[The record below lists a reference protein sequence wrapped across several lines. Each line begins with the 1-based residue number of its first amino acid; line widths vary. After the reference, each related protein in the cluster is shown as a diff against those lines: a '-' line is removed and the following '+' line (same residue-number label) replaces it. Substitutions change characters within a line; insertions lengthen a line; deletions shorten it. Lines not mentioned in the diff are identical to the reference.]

1 MFAGLGAFVATLRL
15 EVRLGDSAVRRLLAT
30 LVIALVGAALSW
42 VLLTQHHGESSGVS
56 AVSQLCGEGESSG
69 CAEVA
74 RSPYSRVAGVP
85 LAALGLLFYLSLAG
99 LVGLAALGPAE
110 TWAPLAALA
119 TIAFAAALVLDLGL
133 LGLQAFA
140 IKAFCK
146 LCLATYVLN
155 AAALA
160 VLWPARRAVG
170 EVKATAARSEGR
182 LALGGWVATTL
193 AVLGGVLAA
202 DAALAARAAQRATT
216 ILGRPAGAPPAPGA
230 SPAAVP
236 VTLPATLAP
245 QPTPA
250 PLPTPTVG
258 STGELQFYKEQA
270 KRLQETID
278 DPQKL
283 EKYFADKAAKEFE
296 QATVQSLDTKDVPF
310 RGPAN
315 APVQVVGYSD
325 FLCPFCRNLAAAFTQ
340 FVPQAGNRVAIY
352 FKNFP
357 LEQTCNP
364 TLKQT
369 IHPGAC
375 VLALG
380 GICAHYQGKFEPYH
394 DRVFGSELRNPQAA
408 DVVRLAGEAGL
419 NASAIEGCLSDP
431 RTKEQLGAQIEEAK
445 RVGVQA
451 TPTVFING
459 KKLPRINDFLQVVDK
474 EAVKKGMPPL
484 AGPVPAK

>member
-1 MFAGLGAFVATLRL
+1 MFANLGAFADTLRL
-15 EVRLGDSAVRRLLAT
+15 EVGLGESAVRRLLVA
-30 LVIALVGAALSW
+30 LVIGLVGAALSG
-42 VLLTQHHGESSGVS
+42 VLLMQHHGEPS
-56 AVSQLCGEGESSG
+56 AVSSVNQGCGDGQTSG
-69 CAEVA
+69 CEEVA

-85 LAALGLLFYLSLAG
+85 LAAVGLLFYLSLAV
-99 LVGLAALGPAE
+99 LAALAALGPPE
-110 TWAPLAALA
+110 TTPPLAALVA
-119 TIAFAAALVLDLGL
+119 IAFAVALVVDLGL
-133 LGLQAFA
+133 LGLQAFS

-146 LCLATYVLN
+146 LCLATYALN
-155 AAALA
+155 AAGLA

-170 EVKATAARSEGR
+170 EVRTTAGRTEGR
-182 LALGGWVATTL
+182 LALGGWAVTTL
-193 AVLGGVLAA
+193 AVAGGVLAA
-202 DAALAARAAQRATT
+202 DAALAARAAQRAATM
-216 ILGRPAGAPPAPGA
+216 LGLPAPA
-230 SPAAVP
+230 PASSPAAVP
-236 VTLPATLAP
+236 VTLTATAAP
-245 QPTPA
+245 PPTPA
-250 PLPTPTVG
+250 PVATPTAG
-258 STGELQFYKEQA
+258 STGELQYYKDQA

-296 QATVQSLDTKDVPF
+296 QAPVQSLDTKDVPF

-315 APVQVVGYSD
+315 APIQVVEYSD
-325 FLCPFCRNLAAAFTQ
+325 FLCPFCRNLAGAFAQ
-340 FVPQAGNRVAIY
+340 YVPQSGNRVAIY

-357 LEQTCNP
+357 LEQSCNS
-364 TLKQT
+364 TLT
-369 IHPGAC
+369 NTLHPGAC

-419 NASAIEGCLSDP
+419 NAAAIEGCLSDP
-431 RTKEQLGAQIEEAK
+431 RTKEQLSAQIEEAK

-474 EAVKKGMPPL
+474 EAVKKGLPPL
-484 AGPVPAK
+484 ATPVQGK

>member
-1 MFAGLGAFVATLRL
+1 MFARLGAVADTLRL
-15 EVRLGDSAVRRLLAT
+15 EVGLGESAVRRLLGA
-30 LVIALVGAALSW
+30 LVIGLVGAALSG
-42 VLLTQHHGESSGVS
+42 VLLMQHHGEPMAVS
-56 AVSQLCGEGESSG
+56 AVNQGCGDGQTSG
-69 CAEVA
+69 CEEVA

-85 LAALGLLFYLSLAG
+85 LAAVGLLFYLSLAV
-99 LVGLAALGPAE
+99 LAALAALGPPE
-110 TWAPLAALA
+110 TTPPLAALVA
-119 TIAFAAALVLDLGL
+119 IAFAVALVVDLGL
-133 LGLQAFA
+133 LGLQAFS

-146 LCLATYVLN
+146 LCLATYALN
-155 AAALA
+155 AAGLA

-170 EVKATAARSEGR
+170 EVRTTAGRTEGR
-182 LALGGWVATTL
+182 LALGGWAVTTL
-193 AVLGGVLAA
+193 AVAGGVLAA
-202 DAALAARAAQRATT
+202 DAALAARAAQRAATM
-216 ILGRPAGAPPAPGA
+216 LGLPAPA
-230 SPAAVP
+230 PASSPAAVP
-236 VTLPATLAP
+236 VTLTATAAP
-245 QPTPA
+245 PPTPA
-250 PLPTPTVG
+250 PVATPTAG
-258 STGELQFYKEQA
+258 STGELQYYKDQA

-296 QATVQSLDTKDVPF
+296 QAPVQSLDTKDVPF

-315 APVQVVGYSD
+315 APIQVVEYSD
-325 FLCPFCRNLAAAFTQ
+325 FLCPFCRNLAGAFAQ
-340 FVPQAGNRVAIY
+340 YVPQSGNRVAIY

-357 LEQTCNP
+357 LEQSCNS
-364 TLKQT
+364 TLT
-369 IHPGAC
+369 NTLHPGAC

-419 NASAIEGCLSDP
+419 NAAAIEGCLSDP
-431 RTKEQLGAQIEEAK
+431 RTKEQLSAQIEEAK

-474 EAVKKGMPPL
+474 EAVKKGLPPL
-484 AGPVPAK
+484 ATPVQGK